1 MKKKSKRKNLPAP
14 VEGLDADERELFLKA
29 FFTGE
34 LEKLKPEIKPEVAGQ
49 PQAPKDEPVLERL
62 CEDERAL
69 FLQAVNTGIVGV
81 TSLTPSPKTS
91 VRIIRG
97 KKRKFADGSIDL
109 HGMVEQDAVRALLDF
124 IKQEKVRG
132 SKTLL
137 VVHGKGTGI
146 LRNAVWAVLE
156 RHPMVNDFKVAPSR
170 FGGEGALIVRI
181 NRKGGGVLGKI
192 NGFV

>member
-1 MKKKSKRKNLPAP
+1 MKKKSKRKNSPAL
-14 VEGLDADERELFLKA
+14 VEGLDAHERELFLKA

-34 LEKLKPEIKPEVAGQ
+34 LEKLKPEIKQEVAVE
-49 PQAPKDEPVLERL
+49 PKEPKVAHVLEQAS
-62 CEDERAL
+62 EDERAL
-69 FLQAVNTGIVGV
+69 FLQAVNTGLVGG
-81 TSLTPSPKTS
+81 TSLTPSSKTPL
-91 VRIIRG
+91 RIVRG

-137 VVHGKGTGI
+137 VVHGKGAGI

-181 NRKGGGVLGKI
+181 NRKGNNSLGKI
-192 NGFV
+192 NGF